1 MVKEILGYIAVF
13 LTIAAYVPYY
23 RDILRHK
30 THPHIYS
37 WGLWSILTALLAILQ
52 IKGGAGAA
60 AWVTIVV
67 GVLCAG
73 VVALS
78 FRIGNKDITK
88 LDTAVA
94 ALSLLALVCWLAVD
108 RPVLAMSLAILADML
123 AFIPT
128 IRKSYHRPYS
138 ETLSLYVTNV
148 LRFALAF
155 AALQS
160 YTFLSAAWIIAW
172 MIANALFSLM
182 LVVRRA
188 QLGAA
193 ITSTK

>member
-1 MVKEILGYIAVF
+1 MF

-67 GVLCAG
+67 GLLCAG

-88 LDTAVA
+88 SDTGVA
-94 ALSLLALVCWLAVD
+94 ALSLLALVFWLVAD
-108 RPVLAMSLAILADML
+108 QPVLAMTLVVLADVL
-123 AFIPT
+123 AFVPT
-128 IRKSYHRPYS
+128 IRKSYHKPYS

-148 LRFALAF
+148 FRFMLAF
-155 AALQS
+155 AAIQT
-160 YTFLSAAWIIAW
+160 YTFLSAAWIVTW
-172 MIANALFSLM
+172 MLANALFSLM
-182 LVVRRA
+182 LIVRRR
-188 QLGAA
+188 QVGALFGA
-193 ITSTK
+193 PLRSIVEPDSP

>member
-1 MVKEILGYIAVF
+1 MF

-37 WGLWSILTALLAILQ
+37 WGLWSILTVLLAILQ

-78 FRIGNKDITK
+78 FRIGNKDITN

-108 RPVLAMSLAILADML
+108 QPVLAMSLAILADML
-123 AFIPT
+123 AFVPT
-128 IRKSYHRPYS
+128 IRKSYCKPYS

-148 LRFALAF
+148 FRFMLAF
-155 AALQS
+155 AAIKT
-160 YTFLSAAWIIAW
+160 YTFFSMAWIVTWI
-172 MIANALFSLM
+172 IANALFALM
-182 LVVRRA
+182 LIIRRR
-188 QLGAA
+188 QVGMAA
-193 ITSTK
+193 VTAE

>member
-1 MVKEILGYIAVF
+1 MF

-67 GVLCAG
+67 GLLCAG

-88 LDTAVA
+88 SDTGVA
-94 ALSLLALVCWLAVD
+94 ALSLLALVFWLVAD
-108 RPVLAMSLAILADML
+108 QPVLAMTLVVLADVL
-123 AFIPT
+123 AFVPT
-128 IRKSYHRPYS
+128 IRKS
-138 ETLSLYVTNV
+138 
-148 LRFALAF
+148 
-155 AALQS
+155 
-160 YTFLSAAWIIAW
+160 
-172 MIANALFSLM
+172 
-182 LVVRRA
+182 
-188 QLGAA
+188 
-193 ITSTK
+193 